1 MEEKIYST
9 KEFAEKVRVGVK
21 TLYNWDKNGT
31 LIAKRKIN
39 GYKYYTDE
47 DVKKVLGI
55 EEGA

>member
-1 MEEKIYST
+1 MKENIYST
-9 KEFAEKVRVGVK
+9 KEFAKIVKVGVK

-31 LIAKRKIN
+31 LVAKRKIN

>member
-1 MEEKIYST
+1 MKENIYST
-9 KEFAEKVRVGVK
+9 KEFAKIVKVGVK

-47 DVKKVLGI
+47 DVNKVLGI
-55 EEGA
+55 EE

>member
-1 MEEKIYST
+1 MKENIYST
-9 KEFAEKVRVGVK
+9 KEFAKIVKVGVK

-31 LIAKRKIN
+31 LVAKRKIN

-47 DVKKVLGI
+47 DVNKVLGI